1 MALLSYLFSCT
12 LIKHAQANTM
22 KAQEMER
29 RFLSLSLALSLI
41 FLPLSD
47 THTYTSLSLSMS
59 CSHSHT
65 QLNYLCLF
73 IHCNVSLLLKQTPRN
88 TKTHCYSSQV
98 KLKRFTVLCYSQNC
112 RNGAACNHKLLQQ
125 WQTGCKALPRIQA
138 LALVKFTQTCRLHVT
153 YSRLLLTPLYR
164 IFLFWVKC
172 FAEEHFTRVDYP
184 PQVPH
189 LPHFILSVGISSVVC
204 PVIKSPLRKRPSHK
218 QQSKPIRSRFAWTR
232 VHSSSCD
239 DPLGY
244 QYTHRDSSE
253 RPSSKVPLQITFVY
267 CRVTSVYCQAVPLM
281 ATPPLRHTRPE

>member
-1 MALLSYLFSCT
+1 MHRQTQWRLKRWRDAF
-12 LIKHAQANTM
+12 
-22 KAQEMER
+22 
-29 RFLSLSLALSLI
+29 FLSLSLYLSFSFLSL
-41 FLPLSD
+41 
-47 THTYTSLSLSMS
+47 THIHTLLSLSMS

-164 IFLFWVKC
+164 IFFFLGEVLCWRALHQSGLPPPSPSLATLYSVCWDFKC
-172 FAEEHFTRVDYP
+172 RVPGHQISSAEEAFT
-184 PQVPH
+184 Q
-189 LPHFILSVGISSVVC
+189 
-204 PVIKSPLRKRPSHK
+204 
-218 QQSKPIRSRFAWTR
+218 T
-232 VHSSSCD
+232 
-239 DPLGY
+239 
-244 QYTHRDSSE
+244 
-253 RPSSKVPLQITFVY
+253 
-267 CRVTSVYCQAVPLM
+267 AVK
-281 ATPPLRHTRPE
+281 TN